1 MKMNE
6 IVTEEQ
12 LDEIIPA
19 IAAGVARGAVAVGG
33 AAVRGAGALARGA
46 AKVGGAAARGAA
58 KVGGAAARGVGN
70 VAKAG
75 AAELGQ
81 AAVSTVGTAM
91 GGGAPGAEDKSPE
104 AMRAK
109 QEQKK
114 AIQQSMAD
122 AKAQIAALQ
131 KELAAIR

>member
-1 MKMNE
+1 MRIDE
-6 IVTEEQ
+6 ITKERT
-12 LDEIIPA
+12 DEIIPA
-19 IAAGVARGAVAVGG
+19 IAAVAGGVARGAAAVGG
-33 AAVRGAGALARGA
+33 AALR
-46 AKVGGAAARGAA
+46 GGAALARGAA

-81 AAVSTVGTAM
+81 AAVSTVGKAM

>member
-1 MKMNE
+1 MNE
-6 IVTEEQ
+6 IITEERT
-12 LDEIIPA
+12 DEVIPA
-19 IAAGVARGAVAVGG
+19 IAAGVARGAAAVGG
-33 AAVRGAGALARGA
+33 AALRGGAALARGA
-46 AKVGGAAARGAA
+46 AKVGGAAARG
-58 KVGGAAARGVGN
+58 V
-70 VAKAG
+70 AG
-75 AAELGQ
+75 AAKTGVQAAGQAAGQ
-81 AAVSTVGTAM
+81 AAVSTVGKAM

>member
-33 AAVRGAGALARGA
+33 AAVRGAGAL
-46 AKVGGAAARGAA
+46 ARGAA

>member
-1 MKMNE
+1 MNE
-6 IVTEEQ
+6 IITEERT
-12 LDEIIPA
+12 DEVIPA
-19 IAAGVARGAVAVGG
+19 IAAVAGGVARGAAAVGG
-33 AAVRGAGALARGA
+33 AALRGGAALARGA
-46 AKVGGAAARGAA
+46 AKVGGAAARG
-58 KVGGAAARGVGN
+58 V
-70 VAKAG
+70 AG
-75 AAELGQ
+75 AAKTAVKTGVKQ
-81 AAVSTVGTAM
+81 AAVSTVGKAM
-91 GGGAPGAEDKSPE
+91 GDGQPATDDKSPE

>member
-1 MKMNE
+1 MNE
-6 IVTEEQ
+6 IVTEERT
-12 LDEIIPA
+12 DEIIPA
-19 IAAGVARGAVAVGG
+19 IAGG
-33 AAVRGAGALARGA
+33 LARGAGALAKGVVGGVGRAAGGALAKGA
-46 AKVGGAAARGAA
+46 AKVGGAALRGAGKA
-58 KVGGAAARGVGN
+58 VGGI
-70 VAKAG
+70 AKAG
-75 AAELGQ
+75 AQ
-81 AAVSTVGTAM
+81 AAVSTVGKAM
-91 GGGAPGAEDKSPE
+91 GNGEPAADDKSPE